1 MNKKNKMIIFV
12 VIFIISMF
20 ILLNF
25 LYFRKNKND
34 RQNEIFQEAIE
45 DFSDIKNTSI
55 MYSNDAT
62 INELK
67 EEYKIKSS
75 DDIYEINVESD
86 GRKTVNIKAD
96 INYKIAFSGMI
107 KNKMPDFNEI
117 DSIYANN
124 HPKQNGIWI
133 YKNDRENIL
142 DYLNSTEILNSNY
155 IIDEN
160 GYLKMQEKN
169 NQTKYDKKIEEMI
182 NSNNQYIFN
191 ISSSCYMADTVT
203 GNIIENPYNDLE
215 EYQTYEYFIDD
226 NKVIVFI
233 TENNENKLT
242 KDDIFVSLVNLFYS
256 IDTN

>member
-1 MNKKNKMIIFV
+1 MNKKNKMIIYV
-12 VIFIISMF
+12 VIFIICMF

-25 LYFRKNKND
+25 LYFKKNKNE

-67 EEYKIKSS
+67 EEYKITGS

-86 GRKTVNIKAD
+86 GRKTVNIKTD

-107 KNKMPDFNEI
+107 KNKTPDFSEI
-117 DSIYANN
+117 DSIYENN

-133 YKNDRENIL
+133 YGNDREKIL
-142 DYLNSTEILNSNY
+142 NYLNSTEILNSNY

-160 GYLKMQEKN
+160 GYLKIQAKN
-169 NQTKYDKKIEEMI
+169 NQTEYDEKIEEMI
-182 NSNNQYIFN
+182 NSSNQYVFN

-215 EYQTYEYFIDD
+215 EYQTYEYFIDG

-242 KDDIFVSLVNLFYS
+242 KDDIFVSLANLFYS